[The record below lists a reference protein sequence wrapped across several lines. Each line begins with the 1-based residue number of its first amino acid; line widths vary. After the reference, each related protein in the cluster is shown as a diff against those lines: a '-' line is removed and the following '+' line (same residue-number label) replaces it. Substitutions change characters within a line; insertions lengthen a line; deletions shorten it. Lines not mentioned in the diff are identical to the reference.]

1 MVLVICDLRLTIC
14 FRLFRNH
21 FFFWKTKKSANERK
35 KILKEEISFFL
46 LKINYTLVIKYYFI
60 NMKIIFATLKLSTLK
75 NTFFSSQQCH
85 YFSSYILLFV
95 LFTSYLATKG
105 MMSKLVL
112 LFSLI
117 WKRHVELNT
126 IDF

>member
-1 MVLVICDLRLTIC
+1 MVLAICDLRLTIYD
-14 FRLFRNH
+14 FSGII
-21 FFFWKTKKSANERK
+21 FFLENQESCKWKK

-46 LKINYTLVIKYYFI
+46 LKINYTLVIEYYFI

-85 YFSSYILLFV
+85 YFFSYILLFV

>member
-1 MVLVICDLRLTIC
+1 MVLAICDLRLTIC
-14 FRLFRNH
+14 FRLFRNY
-21 FFFWKTKKSANERK
+21 FFLENQESCKWKK

-46 LKINYTLVIKYYFI
+46 LKINYTLVIEYYFI

-85 YFSSYILLFV
+85 YFFSYILLFV

>member
-1 MVLVICDLRLTIC
+1 MVLAICDLRLTIC

-21 FFFWKTKKSANERK
+21 FFLENQENCKWKKNN
-35 KILKEEISFFL
+35 LKEEISFFL
-46 LKINYTLVIKYYFI
+46 LKINYTLVIEYYFI

-75 NTFFSSQQCH
+75 NTFCSSQQCH

-95 LFTSYLATKG
+95 LFTCYLATKG